1 MTRWILLATLCLA
14 LGACA
19 DSSQKAPVAKAAAE
33 AEHDHAADDGHD
45 HEKSD
50 EGGGEEHDHE
60 HEEGEPDFAKIDPA
74 RSAELGIVVATAAAG
89 TVDEALTLTGRL
101 IIDPR
106 RVAAVRARFPGPV
119 VAVLKE
125 VGDPVQ
131 RGQALARVESN
142 ESLTKYDV
150 TSPLGGVVLAR
161 NTNVGDVAGSD
172 ALFTVGDVGALQAEL
187 QAFGPATTRLRA
199 GTAVRIAAEGQVAS
213 GRITSIAPELEARTQ
228 ARRIRVSL
236 DEGTRLNGA
245 PGQFVTAQVQSG
257 DTKPAAVV
265 VPLDAVRQL
274 EGRDVTF
281 IPEEDG
287 FRARPVKI
295 GRRGLSTVEVL
306 EGLDAGEQYVS
317 EGSFVLKAEIGKNL
331 AEHEH

>member
-1 MTRWILLATLCLA
+1 MTRWILLATLCVA
-14 LGACA
+14 LGACG
-19 DSSQKAPVAKAAAE
+19 DSSPKAPVAKAAAE
-33 AEHDHAADDGHD
+33 AEHDHEADDGHD
-45 HEKSD
+45 HEKAE

-74 RSAELGIVVATAAAG
+74 RSSELGIVVATAASG

-142 ESLTKYDV
+142 ESLTTYDV
-150 TSPLGGVVLAR
+150 TAPLAGVVLAR
-161 NTNVGDVAGSD
+161 NTNVGDVAGTD

-187 QAFGPATTRLRA
+187 QAFGAATTRLRA

-236 DEGTRLNGA
+236 DEGAPFNGA

-257 DTKPAAVV
+257 DAKAAAVV